1 MRITR
6 HYRRNQIIAWTIGV
20 IVIGVSVFGI
30 YWFGFRANNP
40 IPTDIQAQLTFSPLV
55 IPKGTDNFETS
66 EYKFAT
72 VENGLEIL
80 SFIITTPTASVSV
93 SEYPQPIEFIEIPEY
108 KDRFLTNAINQ
119 YSVVPS
125 SNGSIYLGRAVK
137 QDNRQLAIMIERGL
151 LVFMNP
157 DKELSEAEW
166 RSIGDQL
173 EIQKVNEAP

>member
-1 MRITR
+1 MRIAR
-6 HYRRNQIIAWTIGV
+6 HYKRNLIIFWIIGV
-20 IVIGVSVFGI
+20 VIAASLISGV
-30 YWFGFRANNP
+30 YWFGFRDRNP
-40 IPTDIQAQLTFSPLV
+40 IPTDVQAQLTFSPLI
-55 IPKGTDNFETS
+55 IPEQTS
-66 EYKFAT
+66 GFTTSNYTFST
-72 VENGLEIL
+72 VENDLKIL

-137 QDNRQLAIMIERGL
+137 QDNKQLAIMIERGL

>member
-1 MRITR
+1 MRISR
-6 HYRRNQIIAWTIGV
+6 HYKRNRIIFWTIGV
-20 IVIGVSVFGI
+20 IIVALLISGV
-30 YWFGFRANNP
+30 YWFGFRDRNP
-40 IPTDIQAQLTFSPLV
+40 IPSDVQTQLTFSPLV
-55 IPKGTDNFETS
+55 IPKETS
-66 EYKFAT
+66 GFTTSDYKFTT
-72 VENGLEIL
+72 VENNLKIL
-80 SFIITTPTASVSV
+80 SFIIATPTTSVSV

-166 RSIGDQL
+166 RSIGDQF
-173 EIQKVNEAP
+173 EIQKVNETP